1 MNDVWWFK
9 DKIIR
14 DRKGI
19 KRKGVKRTIFSGA
32 GEPES
37 EPNVFGTL
45 DSSDSLIL
53 DRANPTFRILG

>member
-14 DRKGI
+14 DREGI
-19 KRKGVKRTIFSGA
+19 KRTIFSGA

-53 DRANPTFRILG
+53 DT